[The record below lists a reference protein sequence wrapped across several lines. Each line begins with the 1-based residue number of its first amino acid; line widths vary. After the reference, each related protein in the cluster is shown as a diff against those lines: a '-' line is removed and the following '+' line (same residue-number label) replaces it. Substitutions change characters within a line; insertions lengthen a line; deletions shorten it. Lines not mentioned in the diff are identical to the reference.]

1 AGGNRITIIMNPQGG
16 SGGTLEIN
24 VENGTKMP
32 TIDPPTRW
40 GYDFAGYWSAA
51 SKQGKQYYNAQGA
64 PTVTNCDFTQ
74 NTALY
79 AHWTIKTMGITYLNM
94 EGATPGASAPISHTY
109 GANTTVPNPT
119 KPSYTFFGWQ
129 VNDSTVAS
137 QGLVLGAAAYNAD
150 ITLNAVWNKAALVTL
165 VNSTAETVTMLDGDL
180 RNVFNHQVT
189 DPTAGVTIDDLNSE
203 EVKLTLTAKDADN
216 LAEGAADIIKLAQGE
231 VLKFYDFSI
240 SKTVKKL
247 NVNPVITNLNELPN
261 TVQVEITLGNSLKG
275 SSAYRVYRY
284 HGGKAEA
291 IPHGPITDPTDRRES
306 FELSPDGTKLILH
319 TRRLSTYAVVGSEK
333 ALGGSGTI
341 ERGEA
346 GLDVQAQVLEGGSGP
361 VYKIDIKFGKMYF
374 TYSTGRT
381 WDPDA
386 HRYTDVRIY
395 DWIPDACY
403 TGGNNEVTVFNHS
416 NADVSVG
423 FAVNPILK
431 AGASESLLNGVDMV
445 MKNENRADGTP
456 AQNVFLSKVPV
467 EGATAPFINAYLRL
481 NGSPIDPEFYKGLV
495 TNAEGYVQI
504 ADITVII
511 GYLGGPR
518 TPKK

>member
-1 AGGNRITIIMNPQGG
+1 
-16 SGGTLEIN
+16 
-24 VENGTKMP
+24 
-32 TIDPPTRW
+32 
-40 GYDFAGYWSAA
+40 
-51 SKQGKQYYNAQGA
+51 
-64 PTVTNCDFTQ
+64 
-74 NTALY
+74 
-79 AHWTIKTMGITYLNM
+79 
-94 EGATPGASAPISHTY
+94 
-109 GANTTVPNPT
+109 
-119 KPSYTFFGWQ
+119 
-129 VNDSTVAS
+129 
-137 QGLVLGAAAYNAD
+137 
-150 ITLNAVWNKAALVTL
+150 
-165 VNSTAETVTMLDGDL
+165 
-180 RNVFNHQVT
+180 
-189 DPTAGVTIDDLNSE
+189 
-203 EVKLTLTAKDADN
+203 
-216 LAEGAADIIKLAQGE
+216 
-231 VLKFYDFSI
+231 
-240 SKTVKKL
+240 
-247 NVNPVITNLNELPN
+247 
-261 TVQVEITLGNSLKG
+261 
-275 SSAYRVYRY
+275 SSSYRVYRY
-284 HGGKAEA
+284 HGGKAES
-291 IPHGPITDPTDRRES
+291 IPHGPITDSTGTRES

-341 ERGEA
+341 ERDEA

-445 MKNENRADGTP
+445 MKNENRADGTS
-456 AQNVFLSKVPV
+456 AQDVFLSKVPI
-467 EGATAPFINAYLRL
+467 EGAAAPSISAYLRL

-495 TNAEGYVQI
+495 TNTEGYVQI

>member
-1 AGGNRITIIMNPQGG
+1 VALFPGPALAAERASGQRITIIMNPQGG
-16 SGGTLEIN
+16 SGGTLQID
-24 VENGTKMP
+24 VESGTKMSN
-32 TIDPPTRW
+32 IVPPTRW

-51 SKQGKQYYNAQGA
+51 SARGTQYYNAQGA
-64 PTVTNCDFTQ
+64 PTVANCDFTQ

-79 AHWTIKTMGITYLNM
+79 AHWTIKTMHIIYQNM
-94 EGATPGASAPISHTY
+94 DGATPGASAPNSHTY
-109 GANTTVPNPT
+109 GANTKVPDPA
-119 KPSYTFFGWQ
+119 KAGYTFFGWQ

-137 QGLVLGAAAYNAD
+137 QGLVLGAAAYNAN
-150 ITLNAVWNKAALVTL
+150 ITLTAVWNKAALVAL
-165 VNSTAETVTMLDGDL
+165 VNSATEAVTMLGDDL
-180 RNVFNHQVT
+180 RKVFHHQVT

-203 EVKLTLTAKDADN
+203 EVKLTLTAKNADN

-240 SKTVKKL
+240 SKTVTKL
-247 NVNPVITNLNELPN
+247 NGNPVITNLQELPN
-261 TVQVEITLGNSLKG
+261 TVQVEITLGNSLKD

-306 FELSPDGTKLILH
+306 FELSADGTKLILH

-341 ERGEA
+341 ERDEA

-381 WDPDA
+381 WDPNA

-423 FAVNPILK
+423 FAVNPIVK

-445 MKNENRADGTP
+445 MKNENRADGTS
-456 AQNVFLSKVPV
+456 AQDVFLSKV
-467 EGATAPFINAYLRL
+467 
-481 NGSPIDPEFYKGLV
+481 
-495 TNAEGYVQI
+495 
-504 ADITVII
+504 
-511 GYLGGPR
+511 
-518 TPKK
+518 